1 MYLALEVLGLS
12 LCAVSFNP
20 NVGQFQSEAKTE
32 QSIEVPR
39 LHKAEL
45 VWSSGSG
52 AGNQMESVK
61 DAVWEK
67 TKYSEYSTPKLYRGL
82 YINGSGAIT
91 DARSGTNTESEYR
104 TEWHKESGM
113 VWNVEI
119 AIYGKHVN
127 GEWFWNINK
136 G

>member
-1 MYLALEVLGLS
+1 M
-12 LCAVSFNP
+12 
-20 NVGQFQSEAKTE
+20 
-32 QSIEVPR
+32 
-39 LHKAEL
+39 
-45 VWSSGSG
+45 
-52 AGNQMESVK
+52 
-61 DAVWEK
+61 
-67 TKYSEYSTPKLYRGL
+67 YRGL
-82 YINGSGAIT
+82 YTNGSGAIT

-104 TEWHKESGM
+104 TGWHKESGM

>member
-1 MYLALEVLGLS
+1 MASAYVLCPSTRTLDNFGAKRRRS
-12 LCAVSFNP
+12 RVRRFRDYTRQYSFG
-20 NVGQFQSEAKTE
+20 VAEAE
-32 QSIEVPR
+32 QGIGRRVRETQ
-39 LHKAEL
+39 L
-45 VWSSGSG
+45 G
-52 AGNQMESVK
+52 
-61 DAVWEK
+61 EK
-67 TKYSEYSTPKLYRGL
+67 TKYSECSTPKLYRGL